1 MRRFTLPFVAAL
13 AAACTARPAPMA
25 SPQPASQPATAV
37 APPRA
42 AAPTPMRYAPDTG
55 HYRLQSQ
62 SHVEQDVMGQTT
74 KVDISTA
81 VLLTVAVA
89 DASGNLG
96 VGITIDSLGITLPA
110 GMPSPDPADLAAARG
125 KTARLV
131 ASPQGQAISL
141 TPPDSTSATVQ
152 QITQGFREFLPML
165 PAGAPEAG
173 SSWTDST
180 SLTTPTQIGTATMH
194 MAREHHVVGWEDHG
208 GTRALHLT
216 TTSTYTLSGS
226 GEAQGQTIELA
237 GGGVRTM
244 DSFVSA
250 KGVYL
255 GGTVSD
261 SSLVNANVVS
271 AGMVVPVRS
280 TTHSTLTRLP

>member
-1 MRRFTLPFVAAL
+1 MRRFPLLSAAAL
-13 AAACTARPAPMA
+13 AAAACTARSAPMA
-25 SPQPASQPATAV
+25 SPKPATAV
-37 APPRA
+37 APARA
-42 AAPTPMRYAPDTG
+42 AAPVPLRYAPDTS
-55 HYRLQSQ
+55 HYRLESQ

-74 KVDISTA
+74 KVDITTA
-81 VLLTVAVA
+81 VLLTVAVT

-96 VGITIDSLGITLPA
+96 VGITIDSLAITLPA
-110 GMPSPDPADLAAARG
+110 NMPGPDPADLAAARG
-125 KTARLV
+125 KMARLV

-141 TPPDSTSATVQ
+141 TPPESTSATVQ

-165 PAGAPEAG
+165 PAGLPEAG
-173 SSWTDST
+173 AIWSDST

-194 MAREHHVVGWEDHG
+194 MARAHRVVGWEDHG
-208 GTRALHLT
+208 GTRALHLAT
-216 TTSTYTLSGS
+216 TATYTLSGS

-237 GGGVRTM
+237 GSGVRTM

>member
-1 MRRFTLPFVAAL
+1 MRRFQFLSAAAL
-13 AAACTARPAPMA
+13 AAVACTARSAPMA
-25 SPQPASQPATAV
+25 SPKPATAV
-37 APPRA
+37 TPAPA
-42 AAPTPMRYAPDTG
+42 AAPVPLRYAPDTG
-55 HYRLQSQ
+55 HFRLESQ
-62 SHVEQDVMGQTT
+62 AHIEQEAMGQTT
-74 KVDISTA
+74 KVDVSTA

-96 VGITIDSLGITLPA
+96 VGITIDSLAITLPA
-110 GMPSPDPADLAAARG
+110 NVPGPDPADLAAARG

-131 ASPQGQAISL
+131 TSPQGQAISL
-141 TPPDSTSATVQ
+141 TPPDSASPTVQ

-165 PAGAPEAG
+165 PAGLPEAG
-173 SSWTDST
+173 AAWSDSA

-194 MAREHHVVGWEDHG
+194 IARVHRVVGWEDHG
-208 GTRALHLT
+208 GTRALHLA
-216 TTSTYTLSGS
+216 TSATYTVSGS

-237 GGGVRTM
+237 GSGVRTM

-280 TTHSTLTRLP
+280 TTHTTLTRLP